1 MNRTRAIP
9 VILALGIGLTAI
21 GLSTPGRAAQDGGT
35 LVDAVTQATEP
46 FQDVAAAEEA
56 GYAPMFGCVSGP
68 QDGAMGV
75 HYIKGELVGDGQLVA
90 DQPEALIYE
99 LRDGEWRFL
108 GVEYLVLAEAWDAEH
123 DGPPALMGQHVGELG
138 VLCRPRVGGGC
149 VQVGEVRRV
158 DMLTELRGVHGR
170 RVSAA
175 ERTRFMPA
183 PPCVRRRI

>member
-1 MNRTRAIP
+1 MNRTQAIP
-9 VILALGIGLTAI
+9 VILALGIGMTAI
-21 GLSTPGRAAQDGGT
+21 GLRTPGRAAQDGGT

-123 DGPPALMGQHVGELG
+123 DGPPALMGQLFNYVGSPNRYGNPPFYELHVWAGHEN
-138 VLCRPRVGGGC
+138 P
-149 VQVGEVRRV
+149 
-158 DMLTELRGVHGR
+158 HGMFADWNPT
-170 RVSAA
+170 VSCEEFTA
-175 ERTRFMPA
+175 EE
-183 PPCVRRRI
+183 